1 MFGLCFC
8 CVDDILGCVDDILGC
23 IDDILGCI
31 GVSMPSFD
39 NFDHVACVNSWSLR
53 IHYYGIVGIM
63 FVFKMFVC
71 DISGLIVLFKD
82 AWFNE

>member
-8 CVDDILGCVDDILGC
+8 CVDDILGFVDDILGC

-39 NFDHVACVNSWSLR
+39 NFDHVACVNS
-53 IHYYGIVGIM
+53 
-63 FVFKMFVC
+63 
-71 DISGLIVLFKD
+71 
-82 AWFNE
+82 